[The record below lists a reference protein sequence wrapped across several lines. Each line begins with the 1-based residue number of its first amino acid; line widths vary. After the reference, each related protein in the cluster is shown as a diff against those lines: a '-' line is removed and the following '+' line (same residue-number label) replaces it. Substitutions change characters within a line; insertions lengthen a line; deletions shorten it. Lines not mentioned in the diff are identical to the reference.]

1 MAAKS
6 SVQPECMVG
15 TSTENK
21 WNTETKS
28 STKESDPTPRQL
40 LLKENVCLLKS
51 KTQNL
56 KIRPTNDVVDSLEQI
71 IKIECQHFEEQVE
84 RRRREKLEM
93 YRNFMEILKASQK
106 NSKNMIKLNFN
117 SCSFYKCVLYILYR
131 RVQNMHE
138 G

>member
-28 STKESDPTPRQL
+28 STKESDPTPLQL
-40 LLKENVCLLKS
+40 LLKENVCLPKS

-56 KIRPTNDVVDSLEQI
+56 KIRRTNDVVDSLEQI

-93 YRNFMEILKASQK
+93 YRKFMEILKASQK
-106 NSKNMIKLNFN
+106 KQFKHDEIEFQFMQFLQMCFIYPFQTSAK
-117 SCSFYKCVLYILYR
+117 YA
-131 RVQNMHE
+131 
-138 G
+138 

>member
-1 MAAKS
+1 MNDHNGKNKSGRKKKLPYEEKLEFMAAKS

-51 KTQNL
+51 KT
-56 KIRPTNDVVDSLEQI
+56 
-71 IKIECQHFEEQVE
+71 
-84 RRRREKLEM
+84 
-93 YRNFMEILKASQK
+93 
-106 NSKNMIKLNFN
+106 
-117 SCSFYKCVLYILYR
+117 
-131 RVQNMHE
+131 
-138 G
+138 

>member
-6 SVQPECMVG
+6 SVQPECMNEHRKQV
-15 TSTENK
+15 EHA
-21 WNTETKS
+21 ETKS

-40 LLKENVCLLKS
+40 LLKENVCLPKN

-56 KIRPTNDVVDSLEQI
+56 KIRPTNDAVDSLEQI

-106 NSKNMIKLNFN
+106 K
-117 SCSFYKCVLYILYR
+117 
-131 RVQNMHE
+131 Q
-138 G
+138 